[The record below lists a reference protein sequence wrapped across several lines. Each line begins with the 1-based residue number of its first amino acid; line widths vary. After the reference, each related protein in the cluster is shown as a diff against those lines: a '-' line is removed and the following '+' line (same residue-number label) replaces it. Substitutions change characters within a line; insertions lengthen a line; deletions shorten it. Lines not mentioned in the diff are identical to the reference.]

1 MGSSSFAGAVFDM
14 LASKY
19 LKSPHFRKLYASV
32 FLLSIS
38 FLLLLYFAS
47 TIWIFMIAMALWG
60 IYWDIYHFANFDF
73 VSRAVPK
80 KENTSAFGI
89 LGIFHSLGIL
99 IAPVIAGL
107 VIETTVG
114 AKPFLISGIMLFLS
128 LVVFVGLYLQSI
140 KNREI
145 KNLPIPKMRSWN
157 FEYRIWRIIGK
168 QLMTVLLLTFLI
180 YITDSFFWTIG
191 PLIAENGE
199 FGKFGGFLMMAYS
212 FPMLIIGWFVGKISG
227 RFGKKR
233 TALYAFLIGSC
244 VLSFFTFA
252 QNPIHM
258 ILIVGLSSSF
268 IGLSY
273 PSLNGA
279 YADYISETQSYEK
292 EIQGSIDIFYN
303 LGWMLGPMLAGLLA
317 QVFGNSQ
324 SFSILGVF
332 SVLTCVILIFK
343 MPKKINLVVK

>member
-1 MGSSSFAGAVFDM
+1 MRTYHHSVHILKKLNLKHPLLYRVSLMIFFWSIFDGILAYLLPILITQHGFSKSEMGVILGSSSFAGAVFDM

-107 VIETTVG
+107 VIETTLG

-145 KNLPIPKMRSWN
+145 ENLPISKMRSWN
-157 FEYRIWRIIGK
+157 FEYRIWRNIGK
-168 QLMTVLLLTFLI
+168 QLMTVLLLTFLN
-180 YITDSFFWTIG
+180 FH
-191 PLIAENGE
+191 NR
-199 FGKFGGFLMMAYS
+199 
-212 FPMLIIGWFVGKISG
+212 KIV
-227 RFGKKR
+227 RQ
-233 TALYAFLIGSC
+233 I
-244 VLSFFTFA
+244 
-252 QNPIHM
+252 
-258 ILIVGLSSSF
+258 
-268 IGLSY
+268 
-273 PSLNGA
+273 
-279 YADYISETQSYEK
+279 
-292 EIQGSIDIFYN
+292 
-303 LGWMLGPMLAGLLA
+303 
-317 QVFGNSQ
+317 
-324 SFSILGVF
+324 
-332 SVLTCVILIFK
+332 
-343 MPKKINLVVK
+343 